1 MGDTFQFI
9 RYAPM
14 VKRRGGRV
22 LMLCQREVYPLMAT
36 QSHLGVD
43 RWIVDGEE
51 LPAFDVHCPLL
62 SLPGIFGAT
71 FETIPRD
78 VPYLFADKGMTQ
90 RWQER
95 LAGESG
101 LKVGLVW
108 GGNPM
113 PLHNRKRSATL
124 AALAPLAEARGAT
137 FVSLQK
143 GDSTAQAKTPPAEMK
158 ILDYT
163 AELNDFADTAAL
175 VSALDLVISIDTG
188 VAHLAGAMGKPTWV
202 LLPFVPDWRWFND
215 RTDSPWYPTMRLF
228 RQKTLGDWTAPVRAA
243 ADELVRWTQKKD

>member
-1 MGDTFQFI
+1 
-9 RYAPM
+9 
-14 VKRRGGRV
+14 
-22 LMLCQREVYPLMAT
+22 
-36 QSHLGVD
+36 
-43 RWIVDGEE
+43 
-51 LPAFDVHCPLL
+51 
-62 SLPGIFGAT
+62 
-71 FETIPRD
+71 
-78 VPYLFADKGMTQ
+78 
-90 RWQER
+90 
-95 LAGESG
+95 
-101 LKVGLVW
+101 
-108 GGNPM
+108 
-113 PLHNRKRSATL
+113 
-124 AALAPLAEARGAT
+124 
-137 FVSLQK
+137 LQK